1 MRPLRLMLKT
11 CFTCLFSAIKL
22 ILPDIVRRFS
32 EPPYSG
38 FFGLHG
44 LRSPLSKPFKLAFLQ
59 IVLLYFTAACQP
71 VQQNE
76 SKQRY
81 EFSEAKMGTLFRI
94 VLYAEDSL
102 TATRAATAAFA
113 RIDTLNQI
121 LSDYD
126 RNSELS
132 QLSAAS
138 GSGKKIKVSDD
149 LWKVLTHAH
158 QIAEATEGAFDI
170 TVGPLVKLWRRARRR
185 GVLPENDRLQQAKT
199 SVGYQHI
206 LLDSTH
212 QSVQLTQ
219 PDMLLDLGGIAK
231 GYALDEAMKV
241 LQKHSITSALVD
253 GGGDILVSNPPPDK
267 KGWTIAL
274 EGTEQNENTE
284 KANLTLSNQA
294 IASSGDLYQ
303 FLEIDGK
310 RYSHIIDPKTGV
322 GLTSQVR
329 VTILAPS
336 GMLADAYASAVSV
349 LGVKKGVDFIESKPG
364 VDGVVMQEKDG
375 EVNVWQT
382 THIPN
387 H

>member
-1 MRPLRLMLKT
+1 MLKT
-11 CFTCLFSAIKL
+11 HLGCNKCGTD
-22 ILPDIVRRFS
+22 ILPVQAVQASCLYHKVHFICTH
-32 EPPYSG
+32 
-38 FFGLHG
+38 L
-44 LRSPLSKPFKLAFLQ
+44 
-59 IVLLYFTAACQP
+59 VLLLFTVACQP

-76 SKQRY
+76 SAQRY

-94 VLYAEDSL
+94 ILYAEDSII
-102 TATRAATAAFA
+102 ASKAAFA
-113 RIDTLNQI
+113 AFSRIDTLNQI

-149 LWKVLTHAH
+149 LWKVLTTAY
-158 QIAEATEGAFDI
+158 QIAEATDGAFDF
-170 TVGPLVKLWRRARRR
+170 TVGPYVKLWRRARRR
-185 GVLPENDRLQQAKT
+185 GILPQNDRLQQAKT

-206 LLDSTH
+206 LLDSAH

-253 GGGDILVSNPPPDK
+253 GGGDILVSNSPPGK
-267 KGWTIAL
+267 KGWDIAI
-274 EGTEQNENTE
+274 EGTEQNGNTE
-284 KANLTLSNQA
+284 ATITISNQA

-303 FLEIDGK
+303 FLVVDGK

-322 GLTSQVR
+322 GLTSQMQ

-336 GMLADAYASAVSV
+336 GMLADTYASAVSV
-349 LGVKKGVDFIESKPG
+349 LGEEKGIDFIENKTG
-364 VDGVVMQEKDG
+364 VKGMIMREKDG
-375 EVNVWQT
+375 EVDVWRT
-382 THIPN
+382 GGMAK
-387 H
+387 

>member
-1 MRPLRLMLKT
+1 MLKT
-11 CFTCLFSAIKL
+11 HLGCYKCGTG
-22 ILPDIVRRFS
+22 ILPVLPVQAICLYHKVHFICTH
-32 EPPYSG
+32 
-38 FFGLHG
+38 L
-44 LRSPLSKPFKLAFLQ
+44 
-59 IVLLYFTAACQP
+59 VLLFFIKACQP

-76 SKQRY
+76 SAQRY

-94 VLYAEDSL
+94 VLYVEDSL
-102 TATRAATAAFA
+102 TATKAASDVFS
-113 RIDTLNQI
+113 RIDTLNNI

-132 QLSAAS
+132 RLSASA
-138 GSGKKIKVSDD
+138 GSGKIVQVSDD
-149 LWKVLTHAH
+149 LWKVITTAY
-158 QIAEATEGAFDI
+158 QIAEATDGAFDI
-170 TVGPLVKLWRRARRR
+170 SVGPYVKLWRRARRR
-185 GVLPENDRLQQAKT
+185 GELPESGRLQQAKI

-219 PDMLLDLGGIAK
+219 PDLLLDLGGIAK

-241 LQKHSITSALVD
+241 LQKHGISSALID
-253 GGGDILVSNPPPDK
+253 GGGDILVSNAPPGE
-267 KGWTIAL
+267 KGWDIAI
-274 EGTEQNENTE
+274 EGVGQNENAE
-284 KANLTLSNQA
+284 KATLTLNNRA

-303 FLEIDGK
+303 FLEVDGK

-349 LGVKKGVDFIESKPG
+349 LGVENGLDFIEHKMGIEG
-364 VDGVVMQEKDG
+364 VIMREKDG
-375 EVNVWQT
+375 EVAVWRT
-382 THIPN
+382 GGMAK
-387 H
+387 